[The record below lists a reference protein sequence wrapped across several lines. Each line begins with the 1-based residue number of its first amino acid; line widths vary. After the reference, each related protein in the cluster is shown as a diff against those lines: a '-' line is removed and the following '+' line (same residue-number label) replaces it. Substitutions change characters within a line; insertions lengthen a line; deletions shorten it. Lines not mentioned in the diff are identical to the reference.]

1 MTNSAKKTEILS
13 PTLSLLTL
21 KTGQALVAPLKNPP
35 PLFTSTVSAGFP
47 SPADDYIER
56 HLDLNELLV
65 KHPTA
70 TFFVRVEGQSMI
82 NAGIKSGDILI
93 VDRSLNPSSGHVVIA
108 VLNGEFLVK
117 KLHKRGNQ
125 TWLLP
130 ENPKYQPMQITA
142 EANFEIW
149 GVVTSVIHNFL

>member
-1 MTNSAKKTEILS
+1 MPIPTKEPTIQS
-13 PTLSLLTL
+13 PTLSLLIT
-21 KTGQALVAPLKNPP
+21 KTGQTVTAPLKNFP

-56 HLDLNELLV
+56 HLDLNELLI

-93 VDRSLNPSSGHVVIA
+93 VDRSLSPSSGHVVIA

-130 ENPKYQPMQITA
+130 ENPKYQPMQITD
-142 EANFEIW
+142 ESNFEIW
-149 GVVTSVIHNFL
+149 GVVTSVIHNF

>member
-1 MTNSAKKTEILS
+1 MTISTKKFA
-13 PTLSLLTL
+13 PQLLTL
-21 KTGQALVAPLKNPP
+21 SKNNVLI
-35 PLFTSTVSAGFP
+35 PLFTSPVSAGFP
-47 SPADDYIER
+47 SPAEDYIER

-82 NAGIKSGDILI
+82 NAGIKNGDILI

-117 KLHKRGNQ
+117 KLHKRGSQ

-130 ENPKYQPMQITA
+130 ENPKYPPMQITA
-142 EANFEIW
+142 DANFEIW
-149 GVVTSVIHNFL
+149 GVVTSVIHNLQKTHD

>member
-1 MTNSAKKTEILS
+1 MQTPTKQSTIQS
-13 PTLSLLTL
+13 PTLSLLIV
-21 KTGQALVAPLKNPP
+21 KTGQTLASPLKNFP

-65 KHPTA
+65 KHPAA

-93 VDRSLNPSSGHVVIA
+93 VDRSLNPGSGHVVIA

-117 KLHKRGNQ
+117 KLHRRGNQ

-130 ENPKYQPMQITA
+130 ENPKYAPVQITA

>member
-1 MTNSAKKTEILS
+1 MPIPTKEPTIQS
-13 PTLSLLTL
+13 PTLSLLIT
-21 KTGQALVAPLKNPP
+21 KTGQTVTAPLKNFP

-93 VDRSLNPSSGHVVIA
+93 VDRSLSPSSGHVVIA
-108 VLNGEFLVK
+108 VLNGDFLVK

-130 ENPKYQPMQITA
+130 ENPKYQPMQITD
-142 EANFEIW
+142 ESNFEIW
-149 GVVTSVIHNFL
+149 GVVTSVIHNF

>member
-1 MTNSAKKTEILS
+1 MPIPTKEPTIQS
-13 PTLSLLTL
+13 PTLSLLIT
-21 KTGQALVAPLKNPP
+21 KTGQTVTAPLKNFP

-56 HLDLNELLV
+56 HLDLNELLI

-93 VDRSLNPSSGHVVIA
+93 VDRSLSPSSGHVVIA
-108 VLNGEFLVK
+108 VLNGDFLVK

-130 ENPKYQPMQITA
+130 ENPKYQPMQITD
-142 EANFEIW
+142 ESNFEIW
-149 GVVTSVIHNFL
+149 GVVTSVIHNF

>member
-1 MTNSAKKTEILS
+1 MTLSILS
-13 PTLSLLTL
+13 SEAG
-21 KTGQALVAPLKNPP
+21 KHFEAPLKIHP

-130 ENPKYQPMQITA
+130 ENPKFQPMQITA